1 MSQPSPEGRKR
12 PRPSDAD
19 ERDVKRL
26 RNVDMDGD
34 GSMKDGMGQEW
45 VSEQMSRMEKLY
57 KEVLIQAALVF
68 QHQSFCKRL
77 GLNHQKVPTQMMDRL
92 ETTWR
97 TYEGIRRH
105 VEWSMAQSGEKPP
118 TSPNKPSSTLE
129 AITRLASNAIPPKTM
144 ELPTP
149 INLSITG
156 DYIPILSTISPDKPE
171 EVIIDQSQSQALV
184 LDKSAVDPSTVK
196 KEDSVPV
203 QANQNGEVSIT
214 TKEIK
219 DDQTQLPSENQVLPI
234 SQTGLIQP
242 PPPIETQSQTQP
254 QTQVDGGLDYSSLG
268 LDELTALINGN
279 SFDTTTASQPLP
291 IPDSITNN
299 DTQNQQNGNEIF
311 ASLGLNTG
319 VPPSNSQH
327 QQDGSQGQQQPPIP
341 MEIDFASALN
351 GVTTNGGLDG
361 EADFSALA
369 GLFASEQPPTLP
381 ESQNGN
387 GGNNVNADIS
397 GLVKDDPALNNGLE
411 GLEGLLEGNNEVN
424 QSTSV
429 VNADN
434 NGNLEIQK
442 EQPSEN
448 PVQNQNNVQ
457 ISNEQPN
464 TENPTQEAVS
474 GGGPA
479 DIHNESKING
489 TQMPPP
495 VNNPPDQSRS
505 SVQPTDQTQVQT
517 QVQPQSQLSNPEKPQ
532 PQPESHSQSQP
543 QPETQPQLEPQS
555 QSQVSFDQ
563 QFFQP
568 DFSLPDTSTANA
580 DINQGFNV
588 DGGGGGGEFGEID
601 MSDFN
606 FTDAGLEGMG
616 MGGDEFERLMAE
628 FG

>member
-26 RNVDMDGD
+26 KNVDMDGD

-45 VSEQMSRMEKLY
+45 VSEQISRMEKLY

-77 GLNHQKVPTQMMDRL
+77 GLNHQKVPTHMMDRL
-92 ETTWR
+92 EITWR

-105 VEWSMAQSGEKPP
+105 VEWSMAQSGEQPSTP
-118 TSPNKPSSTLE
+118 PNKPSSTLE

-144 ELPTP
+144 ILPTP
-149 INLSITG
+149 INLSIVG
-156 DYIPILSTISPDKPE
+156 DYIPVLSTISPDKPE
-171 EVIIDQSQSQALV
+171 EVVIDQSQIQAPV
-184 LDKSAVDPSTVK
+184 LDKSAEDTSAVK
-196 KEDSVPV
+196 TEESVAV
-203 QANQNGEVSIT
+203 QANQNGEDTMT
-214 TKEIK
+214 TKDIK
-219 DDQTQLPSENQVLPI
+219 DDQLQLPSENQVLPI

-242 PPPIETQSQTQP
+242 PPPIETQSQSQSQSQP
-254 QTQVDGGLDYSSLG
+254 QVDGGLDYSSLG

-279 SFDTTTASQPLP
+279 SFDTTTTSQPLP

-299 DTQNQQNGNEIF
+299 DAQNQQNGNEIF
-311 ASLGLNTG
+311 ASLGLDTS
-319 VPPSNSQH
+319 VPPSNGQN
-327 QQDGSQGQQQPPIP
+327 QQDGSQGQQQPLQP
-341 MEIDFASALN
+341 MEIDFTSALN
-351 GVTTNGGLDG
+351 GVTTTGGLDG

-369 GLFASEQPPTLP
+369 GLFANEQPPTLP
-381 ESQNGN
+381 ENQIGNGN
-387 GGNNVNADIS
+387 NNVNADIS
-397 GLVKDDPALNNGLE
+397 GLVKEDSALNNSLE
-411 GLEGLLEGNNEVN
+411 GLEGLLKGNNEVN

-429 VNADN
+429 VNADH
-434 NGNLEIQK
+434 NGNLEVQK

-448 PVQNQNNVQ
+448 QAQSQINVQ
-457 ISNEQPN
+457 ISNEQAN
-464 TENPTQEAVS
+464 TEHPTRVAVS

-479 DIHNESKING
+479 DGQDEPKINE

-495 VNNPPDQSRS
+495 VDNPPDQSQS
-505 SVQPTDQTQVQT
+505 SAQPTDQTQVQ
-517 QVQPQSQLSNPEKPQ
+517 PQSQPSNPEQPQPQ
-532 PQPESHSQSQP
+532 PQPESQSQP
-543 QPETQPQLEPQS
+543 QPEAQPQSESLSQPQI
-555 QSQVSFDQ
+555 SFDQ

-588 DGGGGGGEFGEID
+588 DGGGGGEFGEID

>member
-26 RNVDMDGD
+26 KNVDMDGD
-34 GSMKDGMGQEW
+34 GSMKDGIGQEW
-45 VSEQMSRMEKLY
+45 IAEQMSRMEKLY

-77 GLNHQKVPTQMMDRL
+77 GLNYQKVPTHMMDRL

-149 INLSITG
+149 INLSIVG
-156 DYIPILSTISPDKPE
+156 DYIPVLSTISPDKPE
-171 EVIIDQSQSQALV
+171 EVVVDQSQIQAPV
-184 LDKSAVDPSTVK
+184 LDKSGEDASAVK
-196 KEDSVPV
+196 REESVPV
-203 QANQNGEVSIT
+203 QANQNGEDTIT

-219 DDQTQLPSENQVLPI
+219 NDQQQLPSENQVLPV

-242 PPPIETQSQTQP
+242 PPPIESQP
-254 QTQVDGGLDYSSLG
+254 RPHPQVDGGLDYSSLG

-279 SFDTTTASQPLP
+279 SFDTTTTSQPLP

-299 DTQNQQNGNEIF
+299 DAQNQQNGNEIF
-311 ASLGLNTG
+311 ASLGLDTG
-319 VPPSNSQH
+319 LPPSNSQH
-327 QQDGSQGQQQPPIP
+327 QQDGSQGQQQPLQP
-341 MEIDFASALN
+341 MEIDFTSALN
-351 GVTTNGGLDG
+351 GVTTTGGLDG

-369 GLFASEQPPTLP
+369 GLFANEQPPTLP
-381 ESQNGN
+381 ENQIGNGN
-387 GGNNVNADIS
+387 NNVNADIS
-397 GLVKDDPALNNGLE
+397 GLVKEDSALNNSLE
-411 GLEGLLEGNNEVN
+411 GLESLLEGNNEVN

-442 EQPSEN
+442 EQSSEN
-448 PVQNQNNVQ
+448 QVQNQNNVQ

-464 TENPTQEAVS
+464 TGNPTQVAVS
-474 GGGPA
+474 DGGPA
-479 DIHNESKING
+479 DGQNESKLNE

-495 VNNPPDQSRS
+495 VDNPPDQSQS
-505 SVQPTDQTQVQT
+505 SVQPTDET
-517 QVQPQSQLSNPEKPQ
+517 QVQPQSQSSNPEQPQPQ
-532 PQPESHSQSQP
+532 PQPESQSQSQR
-543 QPETQPQLEPQS
+543 QPEAQPQLESLSQPQL
-555 QSQVSFDQ
+555 SFDQ
-563 QFFQP
+563 QLFQP

-588 DGGGGGGEFGEID
+588 DGVGGGEFGEID